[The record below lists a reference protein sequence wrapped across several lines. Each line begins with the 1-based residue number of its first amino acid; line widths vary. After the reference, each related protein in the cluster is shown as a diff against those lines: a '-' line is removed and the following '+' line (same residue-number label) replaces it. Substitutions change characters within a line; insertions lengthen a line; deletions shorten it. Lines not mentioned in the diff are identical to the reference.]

1 MKNCIFTTLLFL
13 TVIFSA
19 NAQKVDNLEEYTASN
34 GVVYKVGDEIKL
46 GRGSGNNGKFVYVT
60 IGGWGGALNTPQDN
74 GLPAGSTGLVVTL
87 KKIRKY
93 DSKRYKKVLF
103 IVGGGNITNY
113 NLDIESAIAECEI
126 EKCKTVSE
134 APKSADD
141 KFDKLKKLKE
151 LYDGGAITEAEYT
164 EQKKKLLEKEN

>member
-19 NAQKVDNLEEYTASN
+19 NAQKADNLEEYTASN

-46 GRGSGNNGKFVYVT
+46 GRGSGANGRFVYVT
-60 IGGWGGALNTPQDN
+60 IGGWAQSMNPEQNALPPGNV
-74 GLPAGSTGLVVTL
+74 GLVVTV
-87 KKIRKY
+87 KKIKKY

-151 LYDGGAITEAEYT
+151 LYDGGAITEGEYN
-164 EQKKKLLEKEN
+164 EQKKKLLDKVD